1 MAKGCHFAE
10 KLRESAAEIYLELSG
25 LDTKPF
31 DILLETSLI
40 NSERLQIIAVFTK
53 VIVIRSTLQS
63 KHHFHVNSADRK
75 FH

>member
-10 KLRESAAEIYLELSG
+10 KLRESATEIYLELSG

-40 NSERLQIIAVFTK
+40 SERVQIIGVFTK